1 MKFLIHA
8 GILFYLIVISF
19 FCGMIFLF
27 LGGRIQLADAMH
39 YLSYVNLNNQ
49 ARLFVWVS
57 TVAILFLSILFA
69 RIISGGRQKE
79 KTIAFDNPS
88 GRVSISLHA
97 LEETVKKAVLRI
109 LEVKEIKPTIIASKK
124 GIEINCRVILRSES
138 SIPELTSRLQ
148 EIIKERVQDV
158 LGIEEN
164 VIVRIHIVRIVF
176 ELGKGQKVS
185 EEENYQKEEALSVP
199 FKGYHK

>member
-1 MKFLIHA
+1 MKILIHV
-8 GILFYLIVISF
+8 GVLFYLAVISF
-19 FCGMIFLF
+19 FCGIIFLF
-27 LGGRIQLADAMH
+27 AGGKISVEDVARS
-39 YLSYVNLNNQ
+39 LSFLDGNVQ
-49 ARLFVWVS
+49 ARLLLLMIAGVV
-57 TVAILFLSILFA
+57 LFFSILFA

-97 LEETVKKAVLRI
+97 LEETVKKSVLKI
-109 LEVKEIKPTIIASKK
+109 LEVKEIKPTIVASKK

-138 SIPELTSRLQ
+138 RIPELTSCLQ
-148 EIIKERVQDV
+148 ETIKERVQDV

-176 ELGKGQKVS
+176 ELGKSKKIS
-185 EEENYQKEEALSVP
+185 EEEGSQNKESMSVP
-199 FKGYHK
+199 FQGYRK